1 MRRRPFLGLAAGAL
15 AMPAVLAR
23 AQGSAG
29 NYPDRPIRFIV
40 PFPAGGGTD
49 TWARIAAE
57 GMTPEL
63 GGQSIIIDNRGGAGG
78 LVGTEAAAKAPPDG
92 YTLLFTITT
101 HIQTPVVMKR
111 FPYDPV
117 KDFAPIGRLGTTAIT
132 FCVGPA
138 VPASV
143 RTMQDFVAWAKGRD
157 LSLGSYAPGSTGH
170 AFALMLAD
178 EAKLKMTHVAYRGEA
193 PMLQDMLAGQI
204 HGGFHSMA
212 AAGEMMKAGRIL
224 PLASSGERRVPSLGS
239 VPTLLELG
247 YSKRFTFNGFSGL
260 LAPVRTPQPIL
271 DKLAEAFRVAANK
284 PETHQRL
291 LAIDTFPSYQDPPT
305 FRAQIERNLREWT
318 EIATELNLT
327 IEG

>member
-1 MRRRPFLGLAAGAL
+1 
-15 AMPAVLAR
+15 MPAILAR

-29 NYPDRPIRFIV
+29 SYPDRPIRFIV

-138 VPASV
+138 VPDSV
-143 RTMQDFVAWAKGRD
+143 TTLAEFVAWGRGRP
-157 LSLGSYAPGSTGH
+157 LAFGNYAQGSTGH
-170 AFALMLAD
+170 AFALLLAQ
-178 EAKLKMTHVAYRGEA
+178 EAELNVTHVAYRGEA

-212 AAGEMMKAGRIL
+212 AAGEMMKAGRIR

>member
-1 MRRRPFLGLAAGAL
+1 
-15 AMPAVLAR
+15 
-23 AQGSAG
+23 
-29 NYPDRPIRFIV
+29 
-40 PFPAGGGTD
+40 
-49 TWARIAAE
+49 
-57 GMTPEL
+57 
-63 GGQSIIIDNRGGAGG
+63 
-78 LVGTEAAAKAPPDG
+78 
-92 YTLLFTITT
+92 
-101 HIQTPVVMKR
+101 
-111 FPYDPV
+111 
-117 KDFAPIGRLGTTAIT
+117 
-132 FCVGPA
+132 
-138 VPASV
+138 
-143 RTMQDFVAWAKGRD
+143 
-157 LSLGSYAPGSTGH
+157 
-170 AFALMLAD
+170 
-178 EAKLKMTHVAYRGEA
+178 EA

-212 AAGEMMKAGRIL
+212 AAGEMMKAGRIR

-305 FRAQIERNLREWT
+305 FRTQIERNLREWT

>member
-1 MRRRPFLGLAAGAL
+1 MRPKRRTLLGLTAAALLPSPAL
-15 AMPAVLAR
+15 A
-23 AQGSAG
+23 QGGA
-29 NYPDRPIRFIV
+29 YPDRPVRFIV
-40 PFPAGGGTD
+40 PFPPGGGTD
-49 TWARIAAE
+49 VWARIAAE
-57 GMTPEL
+57 GMQAEL
-63 GGQSIIIDNRGGAGG
+63 GQPVIIENRGGAGG
-78 LVGTEAAAKAPPDG
+78 LVGTEAAAKVPPDG

-101 HIQTPVVMKR
+101 HIQTPVVMRR

-117 KDFAPIGRLGTTAIT
+117 ADFAPIGRLGTTAIT

-143 RTMQDFVAWAKGRD
+143 RSMAEFTAWARDRD

-170 AFALMLAD
+170 AFALMLAE
-178 EAKLKMTHVAYRGEA
+178 EAKLRMTHVPYRGET
-193 PMLQDMLAGQI
+193 PMLQDMLSGQI

-212 AAGEMMKAGRIL
+212 SAGEMMKAGRVR
-224 PLASSGERRVPSLGS
+224 PLGSSGERRVPSLPQ

-247 YSKRFTFNGFSGL
+247 FSRRFTFNGFSGL
-260 LAPVRTPQPIL
+260 MAPARTPQPVL
-271 DKLAEAFRVAANK
+271 DRLVEAFRAVAAK

-318 EIATELNLT
+318 EIAERLNLS